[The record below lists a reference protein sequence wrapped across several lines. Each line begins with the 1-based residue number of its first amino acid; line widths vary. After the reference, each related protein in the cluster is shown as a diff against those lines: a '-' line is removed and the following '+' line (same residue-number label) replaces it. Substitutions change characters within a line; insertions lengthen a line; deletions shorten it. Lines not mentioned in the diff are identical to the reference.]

1 MKKFEYMYKY
11 SVNGPLEPSDLDE
24 YGEEGWEL
32 AGILKRKVK
41 VDYSDVAREKIY
53 YYFKRLKSITRSA

>member
-11 SVNGPLEPSDLDE
+11 SMNGPLHPNDLNE

-32 AGILKRKVK
+32 AGILKRKEK
-41 VDYSDVAREKIY
+41 ADYSTLAREKIY
-53 YYFKRLKSITRSA
+53 YYFKRLKSTTRSA